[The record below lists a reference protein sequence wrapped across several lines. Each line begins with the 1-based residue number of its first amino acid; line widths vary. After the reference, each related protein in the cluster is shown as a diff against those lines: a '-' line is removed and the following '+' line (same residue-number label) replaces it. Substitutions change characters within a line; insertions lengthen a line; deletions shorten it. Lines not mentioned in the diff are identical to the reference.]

1 MSVETSAQT
10 QAASQ
15 DAKTHVGIVL
25 TMLGLVLFSLVFL
38 ATVWF
43 FIMTKDITILLFG
56 ATFSLMPALI
66 LAVVLYFVL
75 RGRKGTGGVTSR

>member
-1 MSVETSAQT
+1 
-10 QAASQ
+10 
-15 DAKTHVGIVL
+15 
-25 TMLGLVLFSLVFL
+25 MLGLVLFSLVFL

-56 ATFSLMPALI
+56 ATFSFMPALI